1 VSILILIL
9 AVSVVFKLVN
19 IQFVKGDYY
28 IGLSEQNNIKNII
41 IPANRGS
48 VYSSG
53 GKLLATSVPKY
64 DIRFDALAPS
74 DKNFNENLTDLSNS
88 LSEYYNKP
96 ASFYMQLLRNARES
110 KNRYLLIARNL
121 GYNDHLLIKNFPLFK
136 LGSYRGGLIIEQKT
150 KRDYPM
156 GGVAQRTIGYE
167 RKDDQGNITRPGIDG
182 AFGSKYLKGTDGKR
196 LSQKIGK
203 GQWKPIEDFNQIEP
217 QDGLDIY
224 TTIDVKI
231 QDVAH
236 FALLEQLEK
245 FKADHGSVV
254 VMEVSTGEVKAISNL
269 GRTSIGTYYE
279 KLNYAIGESHEPGST
294 FKLMGMVAALEDKV
308 VDTSD
313 VIDTEAGVL
322 TFYGRN
328 VRDSKR
334 GGYGKISV
342 AKAFE
347 VSSNTAMVKLIT
359 DNYKEN
365 PTKFIDRLY
374 SMGLNKTLNL
384 PILGEGIPK
393 ITHPSDKKNWD
404 GLDLPWMA
412 FGYGISLTPLQTL
425 AFYNAIAN
433 DGVMLKPR
441 FLREVKDFDKT
452 VEVFNKEIINPSICS
467 KETAKKVQKM
477 MQNVVEKKHG
487 TAHNI
492 YSPSFSMAGKTGTC
506 QTEYWKESGL
516 YISSF
521 AGYFPVENPKY
532 SCIVVIH
539 KPDKKIGYYGNIVA
553 APVFKK
559 IAQKIYSE
567 TAIEDRLKGIEIT
580 ELESEN
586 KTHINSIENRS
597 LMPNV
602 TKLNLSD
609 AIALLENL
617 GLVVE
622 ISGNGIKINQSV
634 KSGSKIKKNQ
644 KVILKLT

>member
-1 VSILILIL
+1 VLAISIVVKLI
-9 AVSVVFKLVN
+9 N

-28 IGLSEQNNIKNII
+28 IGLSEENNIKNII

-74 DKNFNENLTDLSNS
+74 DKNFNQNLTKLSNS
-88 LSEYYNKP
+88 LSVFYNKP
-96 ASFYMQLLRNARES
+96 ANYYMKLLKNARDS

-121 GYNDHLLIKNFPLFK
+121 GYNDHVKIKNFPLLK
-136 LGSYRGGLIIEQKT
+136 LGSFKGGLIIEQKT

-182 AFGSKYLKGTDGKR
+182 AFGSKYLQGVDGKR

-269 GRTSIGTYYE
+269 GRTSVGTYYE
-279 KLNYAIGESHEPGST
+279 KLNYAVGESHEPGST

-313 VIDTEAGVL
+313 VIDTERGVL
-322 TFYGRN
+322 SFYGRN

-347 VSSNTAMVKLIT
+347 VSSNTAMVKLVN
-359 DNYKEN
+359 DNYKDN
-365 PTKFIDRLY
+365 PEKFIDRLY
-374 SMGLNKTLNL
+374 SMGLNNTLDL

-412 FGYGISLTPLQTL
+412 FGYGVSITPLQTL

-441 FLREVKDFDKT
+441 FLKEVKDFDKT
-452 VEVFNKEIINPSICS
+452 IEVFNKEVINPSVCS
-467 KETAKKVQKM
+467 KETARKVQKM

-521 AGYFPVENPKY
+521 AGYFPAENPKY

-539 KPDKKIGYYGNIVA
+539 KPEKKIGYYGNVVA

-559 IAQKIYSE
+559 IAQKIYSD
-567 TAIEDRLKGIEIT
+567 TAIEDRLKEIEIS
-580 ELESEN
+580 ELESKN
-586 KTHINSIENRS
+586 DIYISLDKDRS

-622 ISGNGIKINQSV
+622 VSGNGNKINQSV
-634 KSGSKIKKNQ
+634 KSGSKINKNQ
-644 KVILKLT
+644 KVILKLS

>member
-1 VSILILIL
+1 MSILILIL

-269 GRTSIGTYYE
+269 GRTSVGTYYE

-374 SMGLNKTLNL
+374 SMGLNKTLDL

-412 FGYGISLTPLQTL
+412 FGYGISITPLQTL

-441 FLREVKDFDKT
+441 FLREVKDFDKS